1 MDLFAA
7 VTTANVGATRI
18 WSAVRLRKV
27 SVWAVPFTSTSAS
40 QGTSEVSVEFN
51 CLGSGGQFG
60 SPPRKFTDVSMS
72 PAKYAYVS
80 ASPDPHSLPGSW
92 MNDDSD
98 SPLFLLTVP
107 IGGIV
112 DLTLDFVLRNGETPV
127 ATRAITS
134 GSFGVIGVLDMTSAS
149 ATAGHLQAVDYA
161 RII

>member
-1 MDLFAA
+1 
-7 VTTANVGATRI
+7 
-18 WSAVRLRKV
+18 
-27 SVWAVPFTSTSAS
+27 
-40 QGTSEVSVEFN
+40 
-51 CLGSGGQFG
+51 
-60 SPPRKFTDVSMS
+60 
-72 PAKYAYVS
+72 
-80 ASPDPHSLPGSW
+80 

-134 GSFGVIGVLDMTSAS
+134 GSFGVIGILDMTSAS